1 MKKGILVI
9 VSGFS
14 GAGKGTVMKSFMEKY
29 SDKFCLS
36 VSATTRLPREGE
48 IHGQDYFFK
57 KKEEFEQMIAEDA
70 LLEYACYVGNYYGTP
85 RAFVESKLD
94 EGMNVLLEIEIQ
106 GAIKVKEKFPD
117 AVLVFVTPPDAK
129 SLEER
134 LRGRGT
140 ETEEVIADR
149 LSRAAEE
156 AVYMKNYD
164 YIVLNEDGCVEAC
177 ADSIYKIVEDELL
190 KASRSMGFI
199 TTMKHDLELYRKGE

>member
-1 MKKGILVI
+1 
-9 VSGFS
+9 
-14 GAGKGTVMKSFMEKY
+14 MKSFMGKY

-48 IHGQDYFFK
+48 IHGQHYFFK

-117 AVLVFVTPPDAK
+117 AVLIFVTPPDAK

-199 TTMKHDLELYRKGE
+199 TKMKHDLELYRKGE